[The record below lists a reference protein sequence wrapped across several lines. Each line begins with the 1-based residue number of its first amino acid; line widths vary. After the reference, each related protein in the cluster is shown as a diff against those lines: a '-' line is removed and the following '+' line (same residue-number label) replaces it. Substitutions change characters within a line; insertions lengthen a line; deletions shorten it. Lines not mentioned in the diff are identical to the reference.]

1 MLEIKKIIG
10 LYLIILAVQPV
21 QAMSAGEEDHDNLP
35 DQFNYSIELF
45 TAHSPFSSSLF
56 AKMKNTQ
63 LSLIGFNFGHSYLQ
77 FSNLNI
83 FLSSEVV
90 LFGRMNYPI
99 NGHSGP
105 KTQRSGLGIV
115 PLRFTVPITR
125 SGSRNHFYADTGLG
139 FILFEKK
146 FPNPDGTNLNV
157 TIDLGIGYQFRIS
170 QNNSLSIG
178 YRFHHLSNAGV
189 GNINPGLDSNMIF
202 ISFKT
207 FR

>member
-21 QAMSAGEEDHDNLP
+21 QAMSTGETDNVIEP

-45 TAHSPFSSSLF
+45 TAHSPYSTLLF

-63 LSLIGFNFGHSYLQ
+63 FSLIGFNFGHSI
-77 FSNLNI
+77 FRSGNLSL

-90 LFGRMNYPI
+90 LFGRMNYPV

-105 KTQRSGLGIV
+105 KAQRSGLGIV
-115 PLRFTVPITR
+115 PLRFTVPLTR
-125 SGSRNHFYADTGLG
+125 SGSRNHFYADTGFG
-139 FILFEKK
+139 VILFEKK
-146 FPNPDGTNLNV
+146 FPNPEGTNLNV
-157 TIDLGIGYQFRIS
+157 TFDLGIGYQFSIS

-178 YRFHHLSNAGV
+178 YRFHHLSNAGT
-189 GNINPGLDSNMIF
+189 GEINPGLDSNMLF
-202 ISFKT
+202 HQF
-207 FR
+207 